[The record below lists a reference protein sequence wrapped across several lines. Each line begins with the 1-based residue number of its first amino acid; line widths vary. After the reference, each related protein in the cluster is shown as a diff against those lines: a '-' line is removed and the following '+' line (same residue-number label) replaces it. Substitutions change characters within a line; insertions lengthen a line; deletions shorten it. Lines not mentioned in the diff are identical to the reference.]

1 MNVRHYAHTFKKQRV
16 TNMNNSLL
24 TFATKRANSMMEKDG
39 SVNYQGLKLL
49 VGMYADSP
57 AELNEVMFEIGS
69 TYNCTVAELA

>member
-1 MNVRHYAHTFKKQRV
+1 
-16 TNMNNSLL
+16 MNNSLL
-24 TFATKRANSMMEKDG
+24 TFATSRANFMIEKDG

>member
-1 MNVRHYAHTFKKQRV
+1 MHTHSKNNRV

-24 TFATKRANSMMEKDG
+24 TFATKRANSMIEKDG

>member
-1 MNVRHYAHTFKKQRV
+1 MHTHSKNNRV

-24 TFATKRANSMMEKDG
+24 TFATKRANSMIEKDG

-57 AELNEVMFEIGS
+57 AELNEVMFKIGS

>member
-1 MNVRHYAHTFKKQRV
+1 MHTHSKKQRA
-16 TNMNNSLL
+16 THMNNSLL
-24 TFATKRANSMMEKDG
+24 TYATKRANSMMEKDG

>member
-1 MNVRHYAHTFKKQRV
+1 
-16 TNMNNSLL
+16 MNNSLL

>member
-1 MNVRHYAHTFKKQRV
+1 
-16 TNMNNSLL
+16 MNNSLL

-69 TYNCTVAELA
+69 TYNCNVAELA

>member
-1 MNVRHYAHTFKKQRV
+1 
-16 TNMNNSLL
+16 MNNSLL
-24 TFATKRANSMMEKDG
+24 TFATKRANSMIEKDG

>member
-1 MNVRHYAHTFKKQRV
+1 
-16 TNMNNSLL
+16 MNNSLL
-24 TFATKRANSMMEKDG
+24 TFATRRANSMIEKDG

>member
-1 MNVRHYAHTFKKQRV
+1 
-16 TNMNNSLL
+16 MNNSLL
-24 TFATKRANSMMEKDG
+24 TFATNRANSMIEKDG

>member
-1 MNVRHYAHTFKKQRV
+1 
-16 TNMNNSLL
+16 
-24 TFATKRANSMMEKDG
+24 MMEKDG

>member
-1 MNVRHYAHTFKKQRV
+1 
-16 TNMNNSLL
+16 MNNSLL

-69 TYNCTVAELA
+69 TFNCTVAELA